1 MTQGIRSYRDLRVW
15 QMAMDLAE
23 EAYRLTRVLPA
34 AEMYG
39 MSSQMRRSSAS
50 IAANIAEGYGR
61 ETTGAYVQFLRTARG
76 SLKEFETHI
85 LLAERVGLVEPASSA
100 PLLKRA
106 EDLGRMLN
114 ALIKSL
120 RSRQQ
125 G

>member
-1 MTQGIRSYRDLRVW
+1 
-15 QMAMDLAE
+15 MAMDLAE
-23 EAYRLTRVLPA
+23 EAYRLTHVLPA
-34 AEMYG
+34 AEIYG
-39 MSSQMRRSSAS
+39 LTSQIRRSSAS
-50 IAANIAEGYGR
+50 IPANIAEGYGR

-85 LLAERVGLVEPASSA
+85 LLAERVGHFEPSSSA
-100 PLLKRA
+100 PILKRA
-106 EDLGRMLN
+106 LDIGRMLN

>member
-1 MTQGIRSYRDLRVW
+1 
-15 QMAMDLAE
+15 MDLAE
-23 EAYRLTRVLPA
+23 EAYRLTRALPA
-34 AEMYG
+34 AEIYG
-39 MSSQMRRSSAS
+39 MTSQIRRSSAS

-61 ETTGAYVQFLRTARG
+61 ESTGAYVQFLRTARG
-76 SLKEFETHI
+76 SLKEFETHL
-85 LLAERVGLVEPASSA
+85 LLAERVGLVEQARSA